1 MRSAVNQA
9 SAAQAGANAS
19 AGMFGNL
26 GSQAYGSLFP
36 FLNHELNAQHTL
48 TPQQEGELMTAAAGG
63 AGGAESSIAGQ
74 AARRAA
80 FTHNAAAQTGVEDA
94 AARGKMQSLAKAGE
108 NVASQDVQLT
118 ERNKQN
124 AARGLAGLYGV
135 DTSAMLRSMG
145 LMPEDINAETRA
157 GQSGWL
163 QNLMGILRAGG
174 QGAAGAGAL
183 MGGIGGG

>member
-9 SAAQAGANAS
+9 SAAQSGANAS

-36 FLNHELNAQHTL
+36 FLNQELNAQHTL
-48 TPQQEGELMTAAAGG
+48 TPGQEGELMTAAAGG

-80 FTHNAAAQTGVEDA
+80 FTNNAAAQTGVEDA
-94 AARGKMQSLAKAGE
+94 AARAKEQALAKAGE
-108 NVASQDVQLT
+108 GAAAQDVKLT
-118 ERNKQN
+118 EANKQN
-124 AARGLAGLYGV
+124 AARGLQGLYGV
-135 DTSAMLRSMG
+135 DTSAMLKSMG
-145 LMPEDINAETRA
+145 LEPEDINAETRA

-163 QNLMGILRAGG
+163 QNLMSIMKAGG
-174 QGAAGAGAL
+174 SAA
-183 MGGIGGG
+183 GGIGSLMSGMAGG